1 MTDYHVEKDQT
12 TEDVLGSM
20 DLTGQRV
27 LVTGA
32 SAGLGLE
39 TCRALAVRGA
49 DVVGTVRDVAKGREI
64 IAPATA
70 GARGSVE
77 LVELDLG
84 SLESVRGCADTL
96 LKVGQPF
103 DVLICNAGVMAAP
116 QGTTADGFETQ
127 FGVNHLGHFLL
138 VNLLLPL
145 LHSGSRILVLSS
157 MGHRMADINL
167 NDPNYRQRP
176 YDKWEA
182 YGAAKTAN
190 CLFAVEL
197 DKRLRGRGIRAA
209 AIHPGVVAT
218 KLKRHMPDEEWNAFQ
233 ESQRTHYDP
242 HHRIKSI
249 PEGAATTVWAGFVAS
264 ADEVGGRY
272 CQDCRVAPVNDAPE
286 VPGAG
291 PRAYA
296 VDPDRAAELW
306 TISEKLVGRA
316 FDA

>member
-1 MTDYHVEKDQT
+1 MDYHVDKDPT
-12 TEDVLGSM
+12 TDEVLGSM
-20 DLTGQRV
+20 DLSGKHV
-27 LVTGA
+27 FVTGA

-49 DVVGTVRDVAKGREI
+49 HVVGTVRDVAKGREI
-64 IAPATA
+64 IAPLTA
-70 GARGSVE
+70 GAAGTVE
-77 LVELDLG
+77 LLELDLG
-84 SLESVRGCADTL
+84 SLESVRRCAEMM
-96 LKVGQPF
+96 LKAGKPI

-116 QGTTADGFETQ
+116 QGVTADGFETQ

-145 LHSGSRILVLSS
+145 LRDGSRILVLSS
-157 MGHRMADINL
+157 MAHRMADIDL
-167 NDPNYRQRP
+167 DDPNFRRKP

-197 DKRLRGRGIRAA
+197 DKRLRARGIRAA

-218 KLKRHMPDEEWNAFQ
+218 KLNRHMPDEEWNAFEEAQ
-233 ESQRTHYDP
+233 TAHHDP

-249 PEGAATTVWAGFVAS
+249 PEGAATTVWAGFVAG
-264 ADEVGGRY
+264 ADEIGGHY
-272 CQDCRVAPVNDAPE
+272 CQDCGVPADNDAPE

-296 VDPDRAAELW
+296 VDPDRAARLW
-306 TISEKLVGRA
+306 QISEEMVGQT
-316 FDA
+316 FNV